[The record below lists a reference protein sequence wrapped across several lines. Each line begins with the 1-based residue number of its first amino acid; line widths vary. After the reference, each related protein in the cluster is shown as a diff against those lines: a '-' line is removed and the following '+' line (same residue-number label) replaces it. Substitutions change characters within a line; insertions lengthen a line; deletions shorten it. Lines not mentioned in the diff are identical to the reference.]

1 MDIHVVRPGDTLY
14 SIAREYGVPMAQLLN
29 DNQLPNPS
37 RLAVGQTLVIQYPE
51 VTHTVKAG
59 DTLTSIASMH
69 GITVRQLLRNNPVL
83 QGEEQLVPG
92 QVLVISFQQEKEGTL
107 SVNGYAY
114 PFIDKGLL
122 QRTLPYLSDL
132 TPFTY
137 GFTPQGNL
145 IQLQDL
151 ELIDAA
157 RRMGVRP
164 LLHLS
169 TLTEEGGFSNEL
181 AHILLNDP
189 AVQANLIAQLLDT
202 VSQKGYQGVDVDF
215 EYVYVEDAGEYAQFV
230 SRLREA
236 LEPWGMPVIVA
247 LAPKVFA
254 AQPGRLYEGHDY
266 RLLSQAADFV
276 LLMTYEWGYTYG
288 PPMAVAPIRN
298 VRQVVDYALTE
309 IPPEKIYLGVPNYG
323 YDWPLPYREGNK
335 ATSISNQ
342 YAVEL
347 AARNNV
353 SIRYDDKAQA
363 PWFRYVDENG
373 QEHEVWFEDARSIR
387 AKLDL
392 AQEYGLYGVGYWN
405 LMRPFPQNWLVLNA
419 LYNIRDE
426 AQRTIPANPAERE

>member
-14 SIAREYGVPMAQLLN
+14 SIASQYGVTMAQLLN
-29 DNQLPNPS
+29 DNQLPDPS
-37 RLAVGQTLVIQYPE
+37 RLVVGQTLVIQYPAQ
-51 VTHTVKAG
+51 TYTVREG
-59 DTLTSIASMH
+59 DTLTSIAAAQ
-69 GITVRQLLRNNPVL
+69 GLTLRQLWRNNPVL
-83 QGEEQLVPG
+83 RGEDRVVPG
-92 QVLVISFQQEKEGTL
+92 QVLVISYQQEKEGTL

-114 PFIDKGLL
+114 PFVDRGLL

-137 GFTPQGNL
+137 GFTPQGELVDLNDRAL
-145 IQLQDL
+145 I
-151 ELIDAA
+151 AA
-157 RRMGVRP
+157 AEQMGVRP

-181 AHILLNDP
+181 ASIALNDP
-189 AVQANLIAQLLDT
+189 AVQDRLISNLLETIEE
-202 VSQKGYQGVDVDF
+202 KGYRGLDVDF
-215 EYVYVEDAGEYAQFV
+215 EFIYPEDARAYAQFI

-236 LEPWGMPVIVA
+236 LAPRGLPVIVA

-254 AQPGRLYEGHDY
+254 DQPGLLYQGHNY

-309 IPPEKIYLGVPNYG
+309 MPPEKIYLGIPNYG
-323 YDWPLPYREGNK
+323 YDWLLPFRQGSR

-353 SIRYDDKAQA
+353 AIRYDERARS
-363 PWFRYVDENG
+363 PWFRYVDGNG
-373 QEHEVWFEDARSIR
+373 REHEVWFEDARSIR

-405 LMRPFPQNWLVLNA
+405 LMRPFPQNWVVLNA
-419 LYNIRDE
+419 LYNIRE
-426 AQRTIPANPAERE
+426 EG

>member
-1 MDIHVVRPGDTLY
+1 MDIHVVQPGDTIY
-14 SIAREYGVPMAQLLN
+14 SVAARYGVTMTQLLN
-29 DNQLPNPS
+29 DNQLPDPS
-37 RLAVGQTLVIQYPE
+37 RLVVGQTLVIQYPDQ
-51 VTHTVKAG
+51 TYTVREG
-59 DTLTSIASMH
+59 DTLTSIAAAQ
-69 GITVRQLLRNNPVL
+69 GLTLRQLWRNNPVL
-83 QGEEQLVPG
+83 RGEDRVVPG
-92 QVLVISFQQEKEGTL
+92 QVLVISYQQEKEGTL

-114 PFIDKGLL
+114 PFVDRGLL

-137 GFTPQGNL
+137 GFTPQGELVDLNDRAL
-145 IQLQDL
+145 I
-151 ELIDAA
+151 AA
-157 RRMGVRP
+157 AEQMGARP

-181 AHILLNDP
+181 ANIVLNDQ
-189 AVQANLIAQLLDT
+189 AVQDRLISNLLETMAE
-202 VSQKGYQGVDVDF
+202 KGYQGLDVDF
-215 EYVYVEDAGEYAQFV
+215 EFVYPEDARPYAQFI

-236 LEPWGMPVIVA
+236 LAPRGLPVIVA

-254 AQPGRLYEGHDY
+254 DQPGLLYQGHNY

-309 IPPEKIYLGVPNYG
+309 MPPEKIYLGIPNYG
-323 YDWPLPYREGNK
+323 YDWPLPFRQGSR

-353 SIRYDDKAQA
+353 AIRYDERAQA
-363 PWFRYVDENG
+363 PWFRYVDGNG
-373 QEHEVWFEDARSIR
+373 REHEVWFEDARSIR

-392 AQEYGLYGVGYWN
+392 AREYGLYGVGYWN
-405 LMRPFPQNWLVLNA
+405 LMRPFPQNWVVLNA
-419 LYNIRDE
+419 LYNIRE
-426 AQRTIPANPAERE
+426 EG